1 MVTVLSVGDVA
12 PAFALPSSEG
22 GVVRLDEAVGK
33 GPVVLHFFPFAFT
46 GG

>member
-1 MVTVLSVGDVA
+1 MLSVGDRA
-12 PAFALPSSEG
+12 PDFALPSSG
-22 GVVRLDEAVGK
+22 GAVVRLSEAVRQ

>member
-1 MVTVLSVGDVA
+1 M
-12 PAFALPSSEG
+12 
-22 GVVRLDEAVGK
+22 VRLSEAVEN

>member
-1 MVTVLSVGDVA
+1 MLRVGDTA
-12 PAFALPSSEG
+12 PDFTLPATGANRTVTLSQATAG
-22 GVVRLDEAVGK
+22 

>member
-1 MVTVLSVGDVA
+1 MRVLSKGDMAPDFHA
-12 PAFALPSSEG
+12 PASTG
-22 GVVRLDEAVGK
+22 GAVRLSEAVTR

>member
-1 MVTVLSVGDVA
+1 MLSVGDTA
-12 PAFALPSSEG
+12 PDFSLPSSEG
-22 GVVRLDEAVGK
+22 GMVSLSDAVKK